1 NAKLR
6 SIQMPFCNKV
16 TVSPQVSHIIV
27 SLKHAEAREQ
37 LCLCRF
43 LWYQARIA
51 RGVNACFLIV
61 FTKIEIHSLDRE
73 NTAA

>member
-1 NAKLR
+1 
-6 SIQMPFCNKV
+6 M

-61 FTKIEIHSLDRE
+61 FTKIE
-73 NTAA
+73 